1 MSVDLA
7 DPGPRERLAHLVN
20 PATLGGA
27 VAVAVGLALVLMPSL
42 SVQFIEAVAALG
54 LLATGLN
61 DLWAVLRRRGLQ
73 PLTRAAMLLRGLG
86 SLALALTFLLSARDA
101 LEAALVL
108 AAAYLLLRSVISL
121 VLALFGA
128 RERRGPRL
136 ASGGVGAAFGLAV
149 LTSPGVYVDWI
160 AVAVGALAL
169 LGGGVTLAYGYR
181 VATGAVPAPVGAYPS
196 LTEILWSWVEHAD
209 IGPARRSELADELY
223 LERPERAAKR
233 LAWWTMLVLSVFIA
247 TLAVLQ
253 DSTAVVI
260 GAMLVAPLMTPILG
274 LAAALVNGW
283 RMRAVRSLLLVAAGV
298 VVAIVLAYAIAA
310 WVPAV
315 VPIDSNSQVSSRIDP
330 TLLDMLIAIAA
341 GAAGAFATV
350 DRRVASSLGG
360 VAIAVALVPPLSV
373 VGVTLSAGRPHD
385 AVGAFLLFA
394 TNFVSI
400 VLAAS
405 VVFVLAGVPNP
416 KLLLRRGRLVLQTL
430 APFVAAALLI
440 LVPLLVTTDGL
451 LDRTANERAAQAA
464 VRTWLGDGSTLD
476 VRTVTVED
484 GTVTVELTGPPDD
497 LPSPAA
503 LQSALD
509 DALDASYALE
519 VSVVPVTTTR
529 LPAPG

>member
-7 DPGPRERLAHLVN
+7 DRGTRAHVARLAN
-20 PATLGGA
+20 PATLGGT
-27 VAVAVGLALVLMPSL
+27 VAVAVGLVLVLVPSL
-42 SVQFIEAVAALG
+42 SVGFVQAVAALG
-54 LLATGLN
+54 LLTTGLT
-61 DLWAVLRRRGLQ
+61 DLWAVVRRRGLR
-73 PLTRAAMLLRGLG
+73 PLTRTAALLRGLG

-101 LEAALVL
+101 LEAAVVL
-108 AAAYLLLRSVISL
+108 GAAYLLLRSLINL
-121 VLALFGA
+121 VLAAFGA
-128 RERRGPRL
+128 REHRGPRL
-136 ASGGVGAAFGLAV
+136 ASGGVGAAFALAV
-149 LTSPGVYVDWI
+149 LASPGVYVDWI
-160 AVAVGALAL
+160 AVAVGLLAL

-181 VATGAVPAPVGAYPS
+181 VATGAVPAPEGAYPS
-196 LTEILWSWVEHAD
+196 LTEILWSWIEQAD
-209 IGPARRSELADELY
+209 VGPARRSELADELY

-274 LAAALVNGW
+274 LAGALVNGW

-298 VVAIVLAYAIAA
+298 AVAVVLAYAIAA

-315 VPIDSNSQVSSRIDP
+315 VPVDSNSQVSSRIDP

-350 DRRVASSLGG
+350 NKRVASSLGG

-373 VGVTLSAGRPHD
+373 VGVTLGAGRPQD

-416 KLLLRRGRLVLQTL
+416 KLLLRRGRQVLVTL

-451 LDRTANERAAQAA
+451 LDRTANERAAQGA
-464 VRTWLGDGSTLD
+464 VTSWLGDGSTLE
-476 VRTVTVED
+476 VRTVTVAG

-497 LPSPAA
+497 LPAPAT
-503 LQSALD
+503 LQRAVD
-509 DALDASYALE
+509 DALGDDYALE
-519 VSVVPVTTTR
+519 ISVVPVTTTR
-529 LPAPG
+529 LPAG